1 MLKKKACNPYTYT
14 DMYFAPQKGGR
25 EPAGRN
31 YIATAVPRFGFGFGT
46 IEYGDGSS
54 EPGDGSPSFPDHSF
68 GLNGTGLTDGLG
80 SKPLLRQDFQ
90 KMMVPKE

>member
-1 MLKKKACNPYTYT
+1 
-14 DMYFAPQKGGR
+14 MYFAPPKGGR

-54 EPGDGSPSFPDHSF
+54 EPGDRSSSLADLQNACH
-68 GLNGTGLTDGLG
+68 
-80 SKPLLRQDFQ
+80 
-90 KMMVPKE
+90 